1 MLKIRRG
8 RIRSITQKGVGVDG
22 AEVELESGEVR
33 PALSYRKLTGRVE
46 EGDEVLVNI
55 EALDLSL
62 GSGGFDL
69 VLANLTRGLEG
80 EGTDGAETMKLNYT
94 PIQHAVTPLEEKTG
108 LDGLEMSLDLKV
120 GVIAL
125 HGQLAATACSLKGA
139 SGGKRVA
146 YIQTGG
152 GALPGSLS
160 STAGELLERGFI
172 AEHVT
177 VSPSFGG
184 QHEAI
189 TLVGALKACDDALDC
204 EIALIGPGP
213 GIQGSAS
220 VLGHG
225 GIEALTSSH
234 AALALGSKPTVVP
247 RASSADSR
255 DRHKNLS
262 HHTATVLKLLLA
274 PVTVSIA
281 AEDLDSDLHREID
294 DAASDRGHDIVS
306 VGVDEAMSE
315 YAESGLLAQTMGR
328 SLDDDP
334 LFFRQA
340 IAGGL
345 LLAGQGVKVA

>member
-8 RIRSITQKGVGVDG
+8 KIRSITHRGVSVDG

-33 PALSYRKLTGRVE
+33 PALSYQTLTGPVE
-46 EGDEVLVNI
+46 EDDEVLVNI
-55 EALDLSL
+55 EALDLNL

-80 EGTDGAETMKLNYT
+80 EGTEGAETMKLNYT

-108 LDGLEMSLDLKV
+108 LEALESSLDIKV

-125 HGQLAATACSLKGA
+125 HGQLAATAFSLKGA
-139 SGGKRVA
+139 YDGKRVA
-146 YIQTGG
+146 YLQTGG

-160 STAGELLERGFI
+160 NTVGELLERDFI

-184 QHEAI
+184 GHEAL
-189 TLVGALKACDDALDC
+189 TLVGALKACDEVLDC
-204 EIALIGPGP
+204 DIALIGPGP

-225 GIEALTSSH
+225 GMEALASSH
-234 AALALGSKPTVVP
+234 AALALGTTPTIVP

-255 DRHKNLS
+255 SRHKNLS
-262 HHTATVLKLLLA
+262 HHTATVLRLLLA
-274 PVTVSIA
+274 PVTVALA
-281 AEDLDSDLHREID
+281 AEDIDSDFHRELVGTD
-294 DAASDRGHDIVS
+294 SDSRHSIVNVS
-306 VGVDEAMSE
+306 VDEAMSE

-328 SLDDDP
+328 SLNDDP

-345 LLAGQGVKVA
+345 VLAGQGVKVE

>member
-8 RIRSITQKGVGVDG
+8 SIRSITHKGVSVDG
-22 AEVELESGEVR
+22 AEVELESGEIR
-33 PALSYRKLTGRVE
+33 PALSYRKLTGLVE

-55 EALDLSL
+55 EALDLNL

-80 EGTDGAETMKLNYT
+80 EGTDGADTMKLNYT
-94 PIQHAVTPLEEKTG
+94 PIQHAVTPIEERTG
-108 LDGLEMSLDLKV
+108 LDELEMSLGLNV

-125 HGQLAATACSLKGA
+125 HGQLAATAYSLKWA
-139 SGGKRVA
+139 SDGRRVA

-160 STAGELLERGFI
+160 NTVGELLERDFI
-172 AEHVT
+172 AEHIT
-177 VSPSFGG
+177 VSPCFGG

-189 TLVGALKACDDALDC
+189 TLVGALKACDDVLDC
-204 EIALIGPGP
+204 ETVLIGPGP

-234 AALALGSKPTVVP
+234 AAIALGSEPTVIP

-255 DRHKNLS
+255 ERHKNLS

-281 AEDLDSDLHREID
+281 AEDIGSDLHRDIG
-294 DAASDRGHDIVS
+294 DAATEKGHNIVS
-306 VGVDEAMSE
+306 VSVDEAM
-315 YAESGLLAQTMGR
+315 AEFAASGLHAQTMGR

-340 IAGGL
+340 LAGGL
-345 LLAGQGVKVA
+345 VLAGQGVKVA